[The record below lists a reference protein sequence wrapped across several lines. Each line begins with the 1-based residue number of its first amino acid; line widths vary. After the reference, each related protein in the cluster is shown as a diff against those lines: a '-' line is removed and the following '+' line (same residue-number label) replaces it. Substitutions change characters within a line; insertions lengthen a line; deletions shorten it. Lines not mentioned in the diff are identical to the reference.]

1 MQSLN
6 YNIYLNQM
14 KTMLQTFRTDQ
25 EHSYMR
31 SSDGKK
37 SFIDGLS
44 IHFGLQTNVAY
55 YVFSITF
62 YRLHKLIT
70 QGWIQD
76 SLQEWAPINLSLLRI
91 CILAFTTGFHFQ
103 KSVTKDSDNS
113 LKLHVY
119 IFAVKDS
126 FVSLV
131 REGEG
136 HTAEPFCKKPIQGN
150 VQV

>member
-14 KTMLQTFRTDQ
+14 KTMLRTFRTDQ

-31 SSDGKK
+31 SSDSDEKK

-70 QGWIQD
+70 QGRIQD
-76 SLQEWAPINLSLLRI
+76 SL
-91 CILAFTTGFHFQ
+91 
-103 KSVTKDSDNS
+103 
-113 LKLHVY
+113 
-119 IFAVKDS
+119 
-126 FVSLV
+126 
-131 REGEG
+131 
-136 HTAEPFCKKPIQGN
+136 
-150 VQV
+150 